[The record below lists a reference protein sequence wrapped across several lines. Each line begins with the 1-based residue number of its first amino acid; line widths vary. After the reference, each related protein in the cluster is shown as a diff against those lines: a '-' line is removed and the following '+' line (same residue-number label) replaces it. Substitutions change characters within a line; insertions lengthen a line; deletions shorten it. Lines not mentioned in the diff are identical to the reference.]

1 MFLRLNV
8 RMELLNCMVTVTF
21 RVEVADTKASRARGL
36 MHREHL
42 AAQSGMLFLYPAPQS
57 VSFWMR
63 NTLIP
68 LDMLFI
74 DQAGLVS
81 MIHHRAEPHDE
92 KLIYGDKEVLSVL
105 EINSGVAT
113 QLGITLRSEVQS
125 PLLPQKA
132 PLGPVRK
139 IYIKQAFSI
148 PNGQVRHPL
157 GSGRS
162 AVW

>member
-1 MFLRLNV
+1 MKFFQICWTSAALVWCFASHVLAAQCSDGIVKLRGDWGA
-8 RMELLNCMVTVTF
+8 VTF

-81 MIHHRAEPHDE
+81 MIYHRAEPHDE
-92 KLIYGDKEVLSVL
+92 KLIYGGNEVLSVL
-105 EINSGVAT
+105 EINGGMAT
-113 QLGITLRSEVQS
+113 ELGITVGSEVQS
-125 PLLPQKA
+125 PLLPQK
-132 PLGPVRK
+132 
-139 IYIKQAFSI
+139 
-148 PNGQVRHPL
+148 
-157 GSGRS
+157 S
-162 AVW
+162 AAWPCS